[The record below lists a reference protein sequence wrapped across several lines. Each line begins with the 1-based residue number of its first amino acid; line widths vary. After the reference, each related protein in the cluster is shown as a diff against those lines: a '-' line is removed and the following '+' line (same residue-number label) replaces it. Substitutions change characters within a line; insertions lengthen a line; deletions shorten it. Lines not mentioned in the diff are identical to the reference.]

1 MGEMPL
7 AQNWRDDVAETRISR
22 RHLDTIGKPMSIV
35 MHDLPA
41 HRGEEMEGAL
51 LDSRASRIIP
61 QARNKIFS
69 MAASLDYA
77 LGTAVR
83 RPLSAEMGI

>member
-1 MGEMPL
+1 MLKG
-7 AQNWRDDVAETRISR
+7 D
-22 RHLDTIGKPMSIV
+22 
-35 MHDLPA
+35 
-41 HRGEEMEGAL
+41 
-51 LDSRASRIIP
+51 ASRTKLLMTVV
-61 QARNKIFS
+61 QASAQERRRFARSDVQRLSALSGS